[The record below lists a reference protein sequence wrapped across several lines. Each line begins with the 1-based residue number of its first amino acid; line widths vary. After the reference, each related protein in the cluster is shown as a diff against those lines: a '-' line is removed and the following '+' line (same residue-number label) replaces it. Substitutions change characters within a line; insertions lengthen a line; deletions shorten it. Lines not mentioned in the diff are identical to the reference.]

1 MRMDE
6 VQRISALLQPTYP
19 PVAEIAQKIH
29 EQLFGEAPTVTCI
42 TEEKPHMEIPYELQV
57 DHIIFSPPATT
68 VLWKDG
74 TKTTVKCYQDEFCE
88 DIGFAMACVRKLYG
102 TRGRFMAQL
111 KNAYR
116 QPKKEKKTKKEAV
129 QETPKAA
136 QTLEFTLMP
145 VVKPNPSQGVC
156 CLDELMKQVA
166 GDDSIGVVT
175 GVKYRDAE

>member
-6 VQRISALLQPTYP
+6 VQRISALLQPAYP
-19 PVAEIAQKIH
+19 PVEEVERQFCSCLSDFLDKTTRKA
-29 EQLFGEAPTVTCI
+29 V
-42 TEEKPHMEIPYELQV
+42 EKPHMEIPYELQV

-116 QPKKEKKTKKEAV
+116 QPKKEKKTKKDVA
-129 QETPKAA
+129 QETPKTA
-136 QTLEFTLMP
+136 QTLEFTLIP
-145 VVKPNPSQGVC
+145 AAKPGSGVC
-156 CLDELMKQVA
+156 YLDELMKKVA

-175 GVKYRDAE
+175 GVTYRDAE

>member
-1 MRMDE
+1 MCMDE
-6 VQRISALLQPTYP
+6 VQRISALLQP
-19 PVAEIAQKIH
+19 A
-29 EQLFGEAPTVTCI
+29 FPTVTELAVQLGKQIANHCDNA
-42 TEEKPHMEIPYELQV
+42 TLTAVEKPHMQIPYELQV

-116 QPKKEKKTKKEAV
+116 QSKKEKKAKKQPEKQLPSTAKTV
-129 QETPKAA
+129 
-136 QTLEFTLMP
+136 EFTMLP
-145 VVKPNPSQGVC
+145 VAKPGSGVC
-156 CLDELMKQVA
+156 CLDELMKKVA

-175 GVKYRDAE
+175 GVTFRDAE

>member
-19 PVAEIAQKIH
+19 PVAEMAQKIH
-29 EQLFGEAPTVTCI
+29 EQLFGEAPAVTCI
-42 TEEKPHMEIPYELQV
+42 TEGKPHMEIPYELQV

-116 QPKKEKKTKKEAV
+116 QPKKEKKTKKDVA

-136 QTLEFTLMP
+136 QTLEFTLIP
-145 VVKPNPSQGVC
+145 ATKPGSGVC
-156 CLDELMKQVA
+156 CLDELMKKVA

-175 GVKYRDAE
+175 GVTYRDAE

>member
-6 VQRISALLQPTYP
+6 VQRISALLQPAYP
-19 PVAEIAQKIH
+19 PVEEVERQFCSCLADFLDKTTRKA
-29 EQLFGEAPTVTCI
+29 V
-42 TEEKPHMEIPYELQV
+42 EKPHMEIPYELQV

-129 QETPKAA
+129 QETPKTA
-136 QTLEFTLMP
+136 QALEFTLMP

-156 CLDELMKQVA
+156 CLDELMKKVA
-166 GDDSIGVVT
+166 GDNSIGVVT
-175 GVKYRDAE
+175 GVTYRDAE

>member
-6 VQRISALLQPTYP
+6 VQRISALLQPAYP
-19 PVAEIAQKIH
+19 PVAEMAVQLG
-29 EQLFGEAPTVTCI
+29 EQIMAYCDNAVAKAV
-42 TEEKPHMEIPYELQV
+42 EKPHMEIPYELQV

-116 QPKKEKKTKKEAV
+116 QPKKEKKTKKDVA
-129 QETPKAA
+129 QETPKTA

-145 VVKPNPSQGVC
+145 VVKPNTPKGVC
-156 CLDELMKQVA
+156 CLDELMKKVA

-175 GVKYRDAE
+175 GVTYRDAE